1 MVELGKALML
11 VARGNRL
18 LDGDKINCFLVIIVH
33 NLHNMIRD
41 T

>member
-1 MVELGKALML
+1 ML

-18 LDGDKINCFLVIIVH
+18 LDGDKINWLLVIIVY
-33 NLHNMIRD
+33 NLHNKIRD